1 MVRSMHC
8 NPEFPAD
15 ILPVDVA
22 MNAIITAAWER
33 GLNTENKDTDF
44 RNIVSIREYVVFSP
58 QNIQTNLNEK
68 SIQLFKIDNIL
79 HNLLCK

>member
-1 MVRSMHC
+1 MHC

-44 RNIVSIREYVVFSP
+44 RNIVSIQFIRECVVFLP
-58 QNIQTNLNEK
+58 KNIQTNLNEK